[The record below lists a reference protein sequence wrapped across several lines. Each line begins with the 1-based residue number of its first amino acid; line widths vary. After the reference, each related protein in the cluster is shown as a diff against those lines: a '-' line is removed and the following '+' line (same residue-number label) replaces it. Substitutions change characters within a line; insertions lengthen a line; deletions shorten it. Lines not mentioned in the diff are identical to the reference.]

1 MDFLT
6 RRSIR
11 KYQDRE
17 LEKEVIEELMKT
29 AVVSPSGKN
38 GRPYEFIVVTDKEK
52 IKKLA
57 HLKAHEL
64 GLGSCWLQTKGK
76 FDANGKP
83 CHDNI
88 REILEIPEDIYISNL
103 ISLGYP
109 AEERPAYTEKDMD
122 MSKVHYNKW

>member
-57 HLKAHEL
+57 ITTHPFRFVVCLFDRRAGNRVLTLK
-64 GLGSCWLQTKGK
+64 
-76 FDANGKP
+76 
-83 CHDNI
+83 
-88 REILEIPEDIYISNL
+88 
-103 ISLGYP
+103 
-109 AEERPAYTEKDMD
+109 
-122 MSKVHYNKW
+122 